1 MRTGNNQIQRLIPDP
16 DWHTELPKY
25 FVIDGSPDMFD
36 QMTAY
41 ASAGV
46 RSVEV
51 LTREEYEYLINQEN
65 ERLQEEAKGLVFAES
80 EVTET
85 LRKQTAKRGVKLNI
99 VPDEQYQTDI
109 LQGWLAS
116 LASETQEKS
125 RNKIRMELSEK
136 TKETDRRNDD
146 RTLLEYVNQA
156 VIGSGITYLTVNY
169 FFFSDLD
176 NPDAEPSEQFSYSGK
191 ASQFEEAMRQ
201 YAFIFQYRMN
211 VEVQRTEID
220 AGRDLCYIE
229 IWV

>member
-1 MRTGNNQIQRLIPDP
+1 
-16 DWHTELPKY
+16 
-25 FVIDGSPDMFD
+25 
-36 QMTAY
+36 
-41 ASAGV
+41 
-46 RSVEV
+46 
-51 LTREEYEYLINQEN
+51 
-65 ERLQEEAKGLVFAES
+65 
-80 EVTET
+80 
-85 LRKQTAKRGVKLNI
+85 
-99 VPDEQYQTDI
+99 
-109 LQGWLAS
+109 
-116 LASETQEKS
+116 
-125 RNKIRMELSEK
+125 MELSEK

-176 NPDAEPSEQFSYSGK
+176 NPDAEPSLHFSYSGK

>member
-1 MRTGNNQIQRLIPDP
+1 MMRTKSNFIQRRTPDP

-25 FVIDGSPDMFD
+25 YVIEDSPDMFE
-36 QMTAY
+36 QMMAY
-41 ASAGV
+41 ANTGV
-46 RSVEV
+46 RSVAV
-51 LTREEYEYLINQEN
+51 LTQEEYEYLTEQANCK
-65 ERLQEEAKGLVFAES
+65 LQEEAKTLVFAES
-80 EVTET
+80 EVTEE
-85 LRKQTAKRGVKLNI
+85 LKAQAAKRGVKLNI

-116 LASETQEKS
+116 LASEAQ
-125 RNKIRMELSEK
+125 
-136 TKETDRRNDD
+136 ETDRTEPSGKTKVIDCQKDD

-176 NPDAEPSEQFSYSGK
+176 NPDAEPSSHFSYSGK

-211 VEVQRTEID
+211 VEVQRAEID

>member
-1 MRTGNNQIQRLIPDP
+1 M
-16 DWHTELPKY
+16 
-25 FVIDGSPDMFD
+25 
-36 QMTAY
+36 
-41 ASAGV
+41 
-46 RSVEV
+46 
-51 LTREEYEYLINQEN
+51 
-65 ERLQEEAKGLVFAES
+65 QEEAKGLVFAES

-116 LASETQEKS
+116 LASEAQ
-125 RNKIRMELSEK
+125 
-136 TKETDRRNDD
+136 ETDRTEPSGKTKVIDCQKDD

-176 NPDAEPSEQFSYSGK
+176 NPDAEPSSHFSYSGK

-211 VEVQRTEID
+211 VEVQRAEID
-220 AGRDLCYIE
+220 ADRDLCYIE
-229 IWV
+229 IWI

>member
-1 MRTGNNQIQRLIPDP
+1 MRTGNNQILRQIPDSE
-16 DWHTELPKY
+16 WHTELPKY
-25 FVIDGSPDMFD
+25 FVVDGSPDMFD

-41 ASAGV
+41 ASAGI

-116 LASETQEKS
+116 LASEAQ
-125 RNKIRMELSEK
+125 
-136 TKETDRRNDD
+136 ETDRTEPSGKTKVIDCQKDD

-176 NPDAEPSEQFSYSGK
+176 NPDAEPSSHFSYSGK
-191 ASQFEEAMRQ
+191 ASQFEKTMQ
-201 YAFIFQYRMN
+201 QHAFIFQYRMN
-211 VEVQRTEID
+211 VEVQRVEFD
-220 AGRDLCYIE
+220 PDKDLCYIE